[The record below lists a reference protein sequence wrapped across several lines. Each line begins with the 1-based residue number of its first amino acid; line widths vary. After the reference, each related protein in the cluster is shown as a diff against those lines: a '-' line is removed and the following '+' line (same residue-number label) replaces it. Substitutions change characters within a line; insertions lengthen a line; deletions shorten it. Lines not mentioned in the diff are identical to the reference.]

1 MAGIDL
7 NRGSSGVADLLPK
20 EISQE
25 IWGNVQEESAV
36 MQLARQ
42 INMPGSGVTIPII
55 TGDAE
60 ADWVDETD
68 EKPVSRASLSS
79 KSITP
84 YKLAVIEPFS
94 NEFKRDLPAVYAELA
109 RRLPNA
115 IAKKFDAT
123 VFGSTAPG
131 SNFDTLG
138 AATAVAIAPHASDAK
153 KSTYAGLVDAYNTV
167 ANAGGALDG
176 WALSSQ
182 AKGLL
187 LNQVD
192 STGRP
197 LLFSSIQDGT
207 AVNQILG
214 ESVHYTQGVYKT
226 GTPATIGFAGDWQ
239 SAVWGSVEGIKV
251 SVSNEASITDG
262 VTEID
267 VPGTTPASKVSVPN
281 VINLWQRN
289 MFAILVEVEIG
300 FRVRDAAR
308 FVKLTNAARS

>member
-7 NRGSSGVADLLPK
+7 NRTTSGAADLLPR

-25 IWGNVQEESAV
+25 IWADVQEESAV

-60 ADWVDETD
+60 ADWVAETD
-68 EKPVSRASLSS
+68 EKPVSRAALSS
-79 KSITP
+79 KQITP

-94 NEFKRDLPAVYAELA
+94 NEFRRDLPAVYAELA

-123 VFGSTAPG
+123 VFGTTAPG
-131 SNFDTLG
+131 SNFDTIG
-138 AATAVAIAPHASDAK
+138 GATAVAIGPHATDAK
-153 KSTYAGLVDAYNTV
+153 KSTYAGLVDAYNKV
-167 ANAGGALDG
+167 SDGGGSLDG
-176 WALSSQ
+176 WALAPQ
-182 AKGLL
+182 GKGLL

-197 LLFSSIQDGT
+197 LLFSSIEDGT
-207 AVNQILG
+207 SIAQILG
-214 ESVHYTQGVYKT
+214 EPVQYSKGVYAS
-226 GTPATIGFAGDWQ
+226 GSPATVGFAGEWE

-262 VTEID
+262 TTTVGSGESAVEI
-267 VPGTTPASKVSVPN
+267 PN
-281 VINLWQRN
+281 VLNLWQRN
-289 MFAILVEVEIG
+289 MFAILVEIEVG
-300 FRVRDAAR
+300 FRTRDTSR

>member
-7 NRGSSGVADLLPK
+7 NRTTSGAADLLPK
-20 EISQE
+20 EISNE
-25 IWGNVQEESAV
+25 IWADVQEQSAV
-36 MQLARQ
+36 MQLARK

-79 KSITP
+79 KQITP

-115 IAKKFDAT
+115 LAKKFDAT
-123 VFGSTAPG
+123 VFGTSAPG

-138 AATAVAIAPHASDAK
+138 GATAVAIGPHNTDAK

-197 LLFSSIQDGT
+197 LLFDSIQGGT
-207 AVNQILG
+207 NIAQILG
-214 ESVHYTQGVYKT
+214 ERVYYTQGVYKT
-226 GTPATIGFAGDWQ
+226 GTPATIGFAGDWD
-239 SAVWGSVEGIKV
+239 SAVYGTVEGIKV

-262 VTEID
+262 VTTLD
-267 VPGTTPASKVSVPN
+267 VGSETVDIPN
-281 VINLWQRN
+281 VLNLWQRN

-308 FVKLTNAARS
+308 FVKLTNGARS

>member
-1 MAGIDL
+1 MAIDMS
-7 NRGSSGVADLLPK
+7 RQTTGAADLLPK
-20 EISQE
+20 NISSE
-25 IWGNVQEESAV
+25 IWAEVQEQSAV
-36 MQLARQ
+36 MRLARQ

-60 ADWVDETD
+60 ADWVGETD
-68 EKPVSRASLSS
+68 EKPVSRSTLSS

-94 NEFKRDLPAVYAELA
+94 KEFRRDLPAVYQELR
-109 RRLPNA
+109 RRLPGA

-123 VFGSTAPG
+123 VFGTTAPG

-138 AATAVAIAPHASDAK
+138 SATAVAIGPHATDAK

-167 ANAGGALDG
+167 ANAGGNLDG
-176 WALSSQ
+176 WALAPQ
-182 AKGLL
+182 GKGLL

-207 AVNQILG
+207 NINQILG
-214 ESVHYTQGVYKT
+214 EPVHYTRGVYAS
-226 GTPATIGFAGDWQ
+226 GTPATIGFAGEWS
-239 SAVWGSVEGIKV
+239 SAVYGTVEGIQT
-251 SVSNEASITDG
+251 SISDQATITDG
-262 VTEID
+262 SVVLEVGEDTVEI
-267 VPGTTPASKVSVPN
+267 PN
-281 VINLWQRN
+281 QLNLWQRN

-300 FRVRDAAR
+300 FRVRDTSR

>member
-7 NRGSSGVADLLPK
+7 NRTTTGAADLLPK
-20 EISQE
+20 EISTE
-25 IWGNVQEESAV
+25 IWADAQEQSAV

-60 ADWVDETD
+60 ADWGAETD

-79 KSITP
+79 KQITP

-94 NEFKRDLPAVYAELA
+94 NEFRRDLPAVYEELR

-123 VFGSTAPG
+123 VFGTSAPG
-131 SNFDTLG
+131 SNFDTIG
-138 AATAVAIAPHASDAK
+138 GATAVALGPHASDAK
-153 KSTYAGLVDAYNTV
+153 KSTYAGLVDAYNKV
-167 ANAGGALDG
+167 SDGGGSLDG
-176 WALSSQ
+176 WALSPQ

-197 LLFSSIQDGT
+197 LLFSSIPDGT
-207 AVNQILG
+207 
-214 ESVHYTQGVYKT
+214 
-226 GTPATIGFAGDWQ
+226 
-239 SAVWGSVEGIKV
+239 
-251 SVSNEASITDG
+251 SI
-262 VTEID
+262 
-267 VPGTTPASKVSVPN
+267 
-281 VINLWQRN
+281 
-289 MFAILVEVEIG
+289 
-300 FRVRDAAR
+300 
-308 FVKLTNAARS
+308 

>member
-7 NRGSSGVADLLPK
+7 NRTTTGAADLLEP
-20 EISQE
+20 EISSE
-25 IWGNVQEESAV
+25 IWANVQEQSAV
-36 MQLARQ
+36 MQLARK

-60 ADWVDETD
+60 ADWVGETE

-115 IAKKFDAT
+115 LAKKFDAT
-123 VFGSTAPG
+123 VFGTSAPG

-138 AATAVAIAPHASDAK
+138 GATAVGISPHASDAK
-153 KSTYAGLVDAYNTV
+153 KSTYAGLVDAYNKV
-167 ANAGGALDG
+167 ADAGGALDG

-192 STGRP
+192 ATGRP

-207 AVNQILG
+207 NISQILG
-214 ESVHYTQGVYKT
+214 EGVHYTQGVYSA
-226 GTPATIGFAGDWQ
+226 GTPATIGFAGDWA
-239 SAVWGSVEGIKV
+239 SAVYGTVEGIKV

-262 VTEID
+262 TTTVGSGESAVEI
-267 VPGTTPASKVSVPN
+267 PN
-281 VINLWQRN
+281 VLNLWQRN

-300 FRVRDAAR
+300 FRVRDADR

>member
-7 NRGSSGVADLLPK
+7 NRTSTGAADLLPQ
-20 EISQE
+20 EISTE
-25 IWGNVQEESAV
+25 IWSNVQEESAV

-68 EKPVSRASLSS
+68 EKPVSRAALSS

-94 NEFKRDLPAVYAELA
+94 NEFRRDLPAVYAELA
-109 RRLPNA
+109 RRLPGA
-115 IAKKFDAT
+115 IAKKFDST
-123 VFGSTAPG
+123 VFGTTAPG

-138 AATAVAIAPHASDAK
+138 SATAVAIGPHASNAK
-153 KSTYAGLVDAYNTV
+153 LSTYAGLVDAYNKV
-167 ANAGGALDG
+167 SDAGGALDG
-176 WALSSQ
+176 WALSPQ

-207 AVNQILG
+207 NISQILG
-214 ESVHYTQGVYKT
+214 ERVEYTKGVYAA
-226 GTPATIGFAGDWQ
+226 GSPATVGFAGEWD

-262 VTEID
+262 VTN
-267 VPGTTPASKVSVPN
+267 VGSVEDPVNIPN
-281 VINLWQRN
+281 VLNLWQRN
-289 MFAILVEVEIG
+289 MFAILVEIEIG
-300 FRVRDAAR
+300 FRVRDAGR
-308 FVKLTNAARS
+308 FVKLTNAARSA